1 MAIRYDSNYNAKI
14 NRVVKNFNQKRNR
27 AIKRGFKN
35 VPAPIKV
42 SDLKARYTSRRELN
56 KQLTQLTRFSRG
68 GDAVLK
74 KVENEGGAT
83 AIKWELDYLKSNL
96 KAAKEFFANEYKL
109 VSSKV
114 GDFPGERMR
123 LDNLAKKMNTL
134 DLDLAYMNQSQFNSY
149 RSAIRE
155 YINKPK
161 KYGAGYRGFL
171 SEVETVMRIVGIDE
185 KTIDQF
191 FEKFSVLT
199 PDQFHKLYETSDLIS
214 RVYEIAGS
222 PNVPGTI
229 KLNTSKDEA
238 KDLIDTL
245 LEETDDLVQQA
256 QFDDKILEDFVKE
269 TNKMKDNINENK

>member
-83 AIKWELDYLKSNL
+83 AIKWELDYLKSNV
-96 KAAKEFFANEYKL
+96 KAAKEFFAKEYRI

-123 LDNLAKKMNTL
+123 LDNLSKKMSTL

-161 KYGAGYRGFL
+161 SYAAGYRGFL
-171 SEVETVMRIVGIDE
+171 SEVESVMRIVGIDE
-185 KTIDQF
+185 NTINNF
-191 FEKFSVLT
+191 FGKFSVLS
-199 PDQFHKLYETSDLIS
+199 PEQFHHLYETSDLIA
-214 RVYEIAGS
+214 RVYEIADS
-222 PNVPGTI
+222 PDVPGTL

-238 KDLIDTL
+238 RDLINTL
-245 LEETDDLVQQA
+245 LEETDDLVKDA
-256 QFDDKILEDFVKE
+256 QFDEKILEEFEKT
-269 TNKMKDNINENK
+269 TNEMKDNIDENK

>member
-1 MAIRYDSNYNAKI
+1 MAIRYDANYNAKI

-35 VPAPIKV
+35 VPQPIKV

-68 GDAVLK
+68 GDAVLR

-83 AIKWELDYLKSNL
+83 AIKWEFDYLKSNV
-96 KAAKEFFANEYKL
+96 KAAKKFFADEYRT
-109 VSSKV
+109 VAAKV

-123 LDNLAKKMNTL
+123 LDTITKKLATL
-134 DLDLAYMNQSQFNSY
+134 DLDLAYMNQQQFNSY

-161 KYGAGYRGFL
+161 KYAAGYRGFL
-171 SEVETVMRIVGIDE
+171 SEVEAVMRIVGIDE

-199 PDQFHKLYETSDLIS
+199 PDQFHKLYENSDLIA

-222 PNVPGTI
+222 PDTPGTI
-229 KLNTSKDEA
+229 KLNTSKDET
-238 KDLIDTL
+238 KELIDTL
-245 LEETDDLVQQA
+245 LEETDDLIKDA
-256 QFDDKILEDFVKE
+256 QFDEKIIEDFVKE
-269 TNKMKDNINENK
+269 TNKVKDNIDENK